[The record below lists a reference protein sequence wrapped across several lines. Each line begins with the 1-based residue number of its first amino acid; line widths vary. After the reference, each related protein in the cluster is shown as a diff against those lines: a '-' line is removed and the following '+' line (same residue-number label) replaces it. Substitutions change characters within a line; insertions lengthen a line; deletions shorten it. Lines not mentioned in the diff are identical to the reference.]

1 MKTAGKTQRGSLAL
15 FCPQRLFSPD
25 MLPNTFCPKL
35 RVFTL
40 LASLLLIGLTGCA
53 ASQPT
58 RVHQSESFALDTPFV
73 YYSSREPAGACEIG
87 KRALLSQGYQVEEV
101 RPQNLRGEKYFQP
114 SPANATKL
122 SINIV
127 CLPSSLGAV
136 IYANATETYFELK
149 ARGSSTGISLS
160 GMSLSLPW
168 ALDKDTLVKIG
179 EETITQP
186 DFYQRFFDLIKTLDG

>member
-1 MKTAGKTQRGSLAL
+1 MLAEPARGGSFRPLIAPFLLAL
-15 FCPQRLFSPD
+15 
-25 MLPNTFCPKL
+25 
-35 RVFTL
+35 
-40 LASLLLIGLTGCA
+40 GLVGCVG
-53 ASQPT
+53 SQPR
-58 RVHQSESFALDTPFV
+58 RVYQSESFALDTPFV
-73 YYSSREPAGACEIG
+73 YYSSREPQGACEIG
-87 KRALLSQGYQVEEV
+87 RRALLSQGYQVEEV

-136 IYANATETYFELK
+136 IYASATETYFELK

-168 ALDKDTLVKIG
+168 ALDKDTPVKIG

>member
-1 MKTAGKTQRGSLAL
+1 MATMIRAPLFRRPAAAL
-15 FCPQRLFSPD
+15 
-25 MLPNTFCPKL
+25 
-35 RVFTL
+35 L
-40 LASLLLIGLTGCA
+40 LAALVTGCQTT
-53 ASQPT
+53 QPT
-58 RVHQSESFALDTPFV
+58 ASAYQAETFTVETPFQ
-73 YYSSREPAGACEIG
+73 YYSERGPEAACEIG

>member
-1 MKTAGKTQRGSLAL
+1 MAAMILASHFRRPAAAL
-15 FCPQRLFSPD
+15 
-25 MLPNTFCPKL
+25 
-35 RVFTL
+35 L
-40 LASLLLIGLTGCA
+40 LAALVTGCQTT
-53 ASQPT
+53 QPT
-58 RVHQSESFALDTPFV
+58 ASAYQAETFTVETPFQ
-73 YYSSREPAGACEIG
+73 YYSERGPEAACEIG